1 MSVPRKKKW
10 LPADIP
16 FGRPMGLMRVLQPRS
31 DVHLA
36 TVHMP
41 AVAVAD
47 KPGTKTSPHMQ
58 HYMQD
63 RNLHHV
69 A

>member
-1 MSVPRKKKW
+1 
-10 LPADIP
+10 
-16 FGRPMGLMRVLQPRS
+16 MGLMRVLQPRS

-36 TVHMP
+36 LVHMP

-47 KPGTKTSPHMQ
+47 KPGSKTSPHMQ

-69 A
+69 S